1 MKKILLAVTVALA
14 ITSCSQSEEFENPN
28 QKAEINFGT
37 VVKATSRAA
46 VTDNNSFKSFKVSSF
61 IVAADFNFTEALLG
75 SPYMDGVEYT
85 GTKGSWTPTTDQN
98 KYYWPIDKNV
108 QFFGY
113 PKELTLVAPVEGAN
127 GSPTLAFTI
136 GENSAAQTDLVVAS
150 QNTAKPADGNKVT
163 LDFKHIL
170 AKINFSYK
178 PLDSSFTYTISKIT
192 ITSVKGGKA
201 TYTYAADVIDGKW
214 DAGEVVAAGYEYPIT
229 VAQDAVDE
237 YYTLDS
243 TNGSLMLLPQDVAGA
258 KIEITYK
265 TTKEINGVVETFFN
279 GAKTVTLPAESKWG
293 VGKNIRYKLSL
304 PIGAD
309 EIGIDTDVK
318 DWDVEAPVTPDV
330 DAV

>member
-136 GENSAAQTDLVVAS
+136 G
-150 QNTAKPADGNKVT
+150 
-163 LDFKHIL
+163 
-170 AKINFSYK
+170 
-178 PLDSSFTYTISKIT
+178 SSKYAVRQYVYSL
-192 ITSVKGGKA
+192 SV
-201 TYTYAADVIDGKW
+201 
-214 DAGEVVAAGYEYPIT
+214 
-229 VAQDAVDE
+229 
-237 YYTLDS
+237 
-243 TNGSLMLLPQDVAGA
+243 GSRPCL
-258 KIEITYK
+258 
-265 TTKEINGVVETFFN
+265 
-279 GAKTVTLPAESKWG
+279 
-293 VGKNIRYKLSL
+293 
-304 PIGAD
+304 
-309 EIGIDTDVK
+309 
-318 DWDVEAPVTPDV
+318 
-330 DAV
+330 